1 MDQSMYREMEE
12 RRSIRDNSRNLKK
25 YGSTSKRVIRNENLI
40 KHIICKTDTLPGIA
54 LKYGTTTEQIRRINR
69 LWASDSLFLR
79 ESLLVPAPVQINSAS
94 TSSSC
99 SNNDGIAECNESDYC
114 QDPSANTVSSDE
126 DSSINNF
133 LARMDSSIAS
143 VKKDIQKT
151 QGNSAFSPEEELLF
165 VQRRSGS
172 RLRHSHPQ
180 PSPMHSS
187 FSTASSSSSHL
198 SSAAGPARSSSE
210 DNVNDLP
217 SAVVMTQGK
226 KLKSSLQKLQQQQD
240 EIFQL

>member
-25 YGSTSKRVIRNENLI
+25 YGSTSKHVVRNDNLV

-79 ESLLVPAPVQINSAS
+79 EYLLVPVPVQKNSAS
-94 TSSSC
+94 TSSSYI
-99 SNNDGIAECNESDYC
+99 NNDGIVESNESDNC
-114 QDPSANTVSSDE
+114 QDPSANT
-126 DSSINNF
+126 
-133 LARMDSSIAS
+133 L
-143 VKKDIQKT
+143 
-151 QGNSAFSPEEELLF
+151 FSPEEELLF
-165 VQRRSGS
+165 VQRRTGS
-172 RLRHSHPQ
+172 RLRYSHPQ
-180 PSPMHSS
+180 PSPLHSS

-198 SSAAGPARSSSE
+198 SSIAWPVRSSSE
-210 DNVNDLP
+210 DNVHDLP